1 MDLEPGTITRAEL
14 TRDPKRNGVRRWR
27 SRDDEAAL
35 RTASLSSPGFQESW
49 RAGSPL
55 DWTEF
60 IARWQS
66 PAPDDGAADDSAA
79 GSAGR

>member
-1 MDLEPGTITRAEL
+1 MDRGAGTMTRAGL
-14 TRDPKRNGVRRWR
+14 PRDLKRDGARRWS

-35 RTASLSSPGFQESW
+35 RTASLSSPGFEESW

-66 PAPDDGAADDSAA
+66 PVPDDGAADDAAA
-79 GSAGR
+79 GGAGR

>member
-1 MDLEPGTITRAEL
+1 MDLEAGTMTRAGL
-14 TRDPKRNGVRRWR
+14 PRIPKRNGVRRWR

-35 RTASLSSPGFQESW
+35 RTATLSSPGFEESW

-66 PAPDDGAADDSAA
+66 PAPDDGGTDDSATGGA
-79 GSAGR
+79 G